1 MKTLF
6 TTDYKNYETN
16 WPTSS
21 RPSARAIIV
30 AESEKQKSQNST
42 GSSDSTDSSEN
53 SDTTPLSPN
62 DKIALVYAKNLAYYK
77 FPGGGIRD
85 GEENTA
91 ALIREVAEETGL
103 EVISDSIKE
112 AGLVRRIMQSEM
124 FPKTIFIQDSFHYF
138 CSVKTGV
145 DGKPL
150 IKKQKLDDY
159 EKDDGFE
166 LRFVTVDEAIQTN
179 LHFKSDN
186 AAKLDMIA
194 RETLVMEK
202 LCGQEENIPRA
213 FAESLLEKCV
223 AKNPGPWREHSYAV
237 ARAAEKIARA
247 VNEKAAV
254 NITANTAAHGSKT
267 HILNPDFAYTCGLL
281 HDIGRQM
288 GHTYIAHVYDGYHF
302 LKNLGYDQ
310 LAKICLT
317 HSFNL
322 HIIEDYIGKIDI
334 SPEQYDE
341 LKTLLAA
348 TEYDDY
354 DRLIQLL
361 DSTCGADGTQ
371 NLEARMNDV
380 KERYGYY
387 PEGKWNKNF
396 ELKEYFEKLMGRDLY
411 EVIR

>member
-6 TTDYKNYETN
+6 TTDYKNYKAD
-16 WPTSS
+16 WPRSS

-30 AESEKQKSQNST
+30 VESKRPQSQNAA
-42 GSSDSTDSSEN
+42 DN
-53 SDTTPLSPN
+53 PPLSPS
-62 DKIALVYAKNLAYYK
+62 DKIALAYAKNLGYYK
-77 FPGGGIRD
+77 FPGGGIHE

-103 EVISDSIKE
+103 EVIPQSIEE
-112 AGLVRRIMQSEM
+112 AGLVSRIMQSEM
-124 FPKTIFIQDSFHYF
+124 FPKTIFVQDSFHYF
-138 CSVKTGV
+138 CKVKTGA

-150 IKKQKLDDY
+150 IKNQNLDDY

-166 LRFVTVDEAIQTN
+166 LRFVSVAEAITTN
-179 LHFKSDN
+179 LRFNSDN
-186 AAKLDMIA
+186 VAKLDMIA

-202 LCGQEENIPRA
+202 LCGMDENIPRA
-213 FAESLLEKCV
+213 SAEALLESCV

-237 ARAAEKIARA
+237 AQAAEKIARA
-247 VNEKAAV
+247 VNENAS
-254 NITANTAAHGSKT
+254 AHGNSSAL
-267 HILNPDFAYTCGLL
+267 LNPDFAYTCGLF

-288 GHTYIAHVYDGYHF
+288 GYTYIAHVYDGYHY
-302 LKNLGYDQ
+302 LKNLGYDK

-322 HIIEDYIGKIDI
+322 HIIDDYIGKTDI
-334 SPEQYDE
+334 SPEQYEE

-361 DSTCGADGTQ
+361 DSTCGADGTK

-380 KERYGYY
+380 KQRYGFY

-396 ELKEYFEKLMGRDLY
+396 ELKAYFEKLMGRDLY
-411 EVIR
+411 EVIK

>member
-1 MKTLF
+1 M
-6 TTDYKNYETN
+6 
-16 WPTSS
+16 
-21 RPSARAIIV
+21 
-30 AESEKQKSQNST
+30 
-42 GSSDSTDSSEN
+42 
-53 SDTTPLSPN
+53 
-62 DKIALVYAKNLAYYK
+62 
-77 FPGGGIRD
+77 
-85 GEENTA
+85 
-91 ALIREVAEETGL
+91 
-103 EVISDSIKE
+103 
-112 AGLVRRIMQSEM
+112 
-124 FPKTIFIQDSFHYF
+124 
-138 CSVKTGV
+138 
-145 DGKPL
+145 
-150 IKKQKLDDY
+150 
-159 EKDDGFE
+159 
-166 LRFVTVDEAIQTN
+166 DEAIQTN

-186 AAKLDMIA
+186 PTKLDMIA

-202 LCGQEENIPRA
+202 LSSQEENIPRA
-213 FAESLLEKCV
+213 FAESLLESGV

-247 VNEKAAV
+247 VNENSA
-254 NITANTAAHGSKT
+254 ANTTAHGST
-267 HILNPDFAYTCGLL
+267 TPLLNPDFAYTCGLL
-281 HDIGRQM
+281 HDIGRQE

-302 LKNLGYDQ
+302 LKNLGYNQ

-322 HIIEDYIGKIDI
+322 HTIEDYIGKIDI
-334 SPEQYDE
+334 STEQYDE

-396 ELKEYFEKLMGRDLY
+396 ELKEYFEKLMGRDFY
-411 EVIR
+411 DVIK

>member
-6 TTDYKNYETN
+6 TTDYKNYEPD
-16 WPTSS
+16 WPSSS
-21 RPSARAIIV
+21 RPSARAIIL
-30 AESEKQKSQNST
+30 
-42 GSSDSTDSSEN
+42 TDN
-53 SDTTPLSPN
+53 PPLSPRN
-62 DKIALVYAKNLAYYK
+62 KIALAYAKNLGYYK
-77 FPGGGIRD
+77 FPGGGIHE

-103 EVISDSIKE
+103 EVIPESISE
-112 AGLVRRIMQSEM
+112 AGLVHRVMQSEM

-138 CSVKTGV
+138 CKVKTDA
-145 DGKPL
+145 DGKL
-150 IKKQKLDDY
+150 IIKNQDLDDY

-166 LRFVTVDEAIQTN
+166 LRIVTVDEAIQTN

-186 AAKLDMIA
+186 YAKLDMIA

-202 LCGQEENIPRA
+202 LCDMDENLPRA
-213 FAESLLEKCV
+213 FAETLLEKCV

-237 ARAAEKIARA
+237 ALAAEKIARA
-247 VNEKAAV
+247 VNENAAA
-254 NITANTAAHGSKT
+254 TGST
-267 HILNPDFAYTCGLL
+267 TPLLNPDFAYTCGLL

-288 GHTYIAHVYDGYHF
+288 GYTYLAHVYDGYHF

-322 HIIEDYIGKIDI
+322 HIIDDYIGKIDI
-334 SPEQYDE
+334 TNAQYEE
-341 LKTLLAA
+341 LKNLLAA

-361 DSTCGADGTQ
+361 DSTCGADGTK
-371 NLEARMNDV
+371 NMEDRMNDV
-380 KERYGYY
+380 KQRYGYY

-396 ELKEYFEKLMGRDLY
+396 ELKDYFEKLMERDLY
-411 EVIR
+411 EVIK